1 MYTNWLN
8 YILRYPESLK
18 TLQCNGNNYESEG
31 KVYKVENDILS
42 IVYPAELGGDDEKY
56 NKLYII
62 FAPLYDLN
70 ERVMGKLLVGVDM
83 VKGREQIV
91 SFLGLK
97 PGMRILE
104 VSPSPGV
111 FQKYLRNDI
120 GENGE
125 LVALDLSMGMLR
137 QCQKRNKKL
146 NVHLIHGN
154 AQFLPFA
161 DNSFDALY
169 HFGGINLFND
179 PQKAIDEFI
188 RVVKKDGIVSWGDEG
203 FSVNYR
209 NERKKKLMLRINPS
223 FAKPR
228 PVIPDSVY
236 DVKENE
242 VYDGLA
248 YLVVARKRQENVLW
262 IKQHLQL
269 KDLQVKVYSLL
280 NLHLLF
286 FSL

>member
-1 MYTNWLN
+1 MYTNWLDEM
-8 YILRYPESLK
+8 LRCPK
-18 TLQCNGNNYESEG
+18 TLKPLKHTGDSYESEG
-31 KVYKVENDILS
+31 KKYFVDNGILS
-42 IVYPAELGGDDEKY
+42 VVYPDQLGGDDAKFNKFY
-56 NKLYII
+56 NL

-70 ERVMGKLLVGVDM
+70 ERITGKLLVGVDM
-83 VKGREQIV
+83 VKGRAHIV
-91 SFLGLK
+91 SLLGLK

-104 VSPSPGV
+104 VSPGPGV

-120 GENGE
+120 SDTGE

-137 QCQKRNKKL
+137 QCQKRNQSL
-146 NVHLIHGN
+146 NVQLIHGN

-179 PQKAIDEFI
+179 PQKAINEFI

-203 FSVNYR
+203 FSANYKHER
-209 NERKKKLMLRINPS
+209 RKKILLKMNPG

-236 DVKENE
+236 DEKENE

-248 YLVVARKRQENVLW
+248 YLVVAKKR
-262 IKQHLQL
+262 
-269 KDLQVKVYSLL
+269 
-280 NLHLLF
+280 
-286 FSL
+286 

>member
-1 MYTNWLN
+1 MYTDWL
-8 YILRYPESLK
+8 IDRLRRPETLEPLK
-18 TLQCNGNNYESEG
+18 TNGHNYESGG
-31 KVYKVENDILS
+31 KIYKVQNDMLS
-42 IVYPAELGGDDEKY
+42 IVYPDDLGGDDAKY
-56 NKLYII
+56 NRIYNI

-83 VKGREQIV
+83 VKGRKQII

-97 PGMRILE
+97 PGMNLLE
-104 VSPSPGV
+104 VSPGPGV
-111 FQKYLRNDI
+111 FQKFLRNDI
-120 GENGE
+120 GESGE
-125 LVALDLSMGMLR
+125 LVALDLSMGMLL

-146 NVHLIHGN
+146 NVQLIHGN

-179 PQKAIDEFI
+179 PQKAISEFI

-203 FSVNYR
+203 FSPNYK
-209 NERKKKLMLRINPS
+209 NERRKKIMLKINPG
-223 FAKPR
+223 FAKPH

-242 VYDGLA
+242 VYDGLG
-248 YLVVARKRQENVLW
+248 YLVVAKKR
-262 IKQHLQL
+262 
-269 KDLQVKVYSLL
+269 
-280 NLHLLF
+280 
-286 FSL
+286 

>member
-8 YILRYPESLK
+8 DILRCPETHE
-18 TLQCNGNNYESEG
+18 TLIFDGNSYASDG

-42 IVYPAELGGDDEKY
+42 IVFPDQLAGNDSKY
-56 NKLYII
+56 NKFYNIL
-62 FAPLYDLN
+62 APLYDLN

-83 VKGREQIV
+83 VKGRKQIV

-104 VSPSPGV
+104 VSPGPGV

-120 GENGE
+120 GEKGE
-125 LVALDLSMGMLR
+125 LVALDLSMGMLC

-146 NVHLIHGN
+146 NVQLIHGN
-154 AQFLPFA
+154 AQYLPFA

-179 PQKAIDEFI
+179 PQKAISEFI
-188 RVVKKDGIVSWGDEG
+188 RIVKKGGIVSWGDEG
-203 FSVNYR
+203 FSENYR
-209 NERKKKLMLRINPS
+209 NVPKKKLMLKINPG
-223 FAKPR
+223 FGKPR
-228 PVIPDSVY
+228 PVVPDSVY

-248 YLVVARKRQENVLW
+248 YLIVANK
-262 IKQHLQL
+262 K
-269 KDLQVKVYSLL
+269 
-280 NLHLLF
+280 
-286 FSL
+286 

>member
-8 YILRYPESLK
+8 SIIRCPETLK
-18 TLQCNGNNYESEG
+18 ALQRNGNNYQSEDR
-31 KVYKVENDILS
+31 VYKVKNDILS
-42 IVYPAELGGDDEKY
+42 LVYPAELSGDDAKY
-56 NKLYII
+56 NKFYNL

-83 VKGREQIV
+83 VKGRKQII

-104 VSPSPGV
+104 VSPGPGV

-125 LVALDLSMGMLR
+125 LVSLDLSMGMLR
-137 QCQKRNKKL
+137 QCQKLNKKL
-146 NVHLIHGN
+146 NVQLIHGN

-161 DNSFDALY
+161 DNSFDALF
-169 HFGGINLFND
+169 HFGGVNLFNN
-179 PQKAIDEFI
+179 PQKAISEFI

-203 FSVNYR
+203 FSEDYKVSA
-209 NERKKKLMLRINPS
+209 EKKIMIKINPG

-228 PVIPDSVY
+228 PIIPDSLY

-248 YLVVARKRQENVLW
+248 YLIVAKKR
-262 IKQHLQL
+262 
-269 KDLQVKVYSLL
+269 
-280 NLHLLF
+280 
-286 FSL
+286 